1 MNNSNRRAS
10 KDTFKGDNDKLRKAK
25 HRTVQ
30 KTVSIK
36 IKTVNRTM
44 AKSDWRA
51 VSERTPPSCN
61 AGKPNKDTKHDDGV

>member
-1 MNNSNRRAS
+1 MINSEKPNIEQFRRQFQA
-10 KDTFKGDNDKLRKAK
+10 
-25 HRTVQ
+25 
-30 KTVSIK
+30 K
-36 IKTVNRTM
+36 IKTVNRSM

>member
-1 MNNSNRRAS
+1 MINSEKPNIEQFQA
-10 KDTFKGDNDKLRKAK
+10 
-25 HRTVQ
+25 
-30 KTVSIK
+30 K

>member
-30 KTVSIK
+30 KTVSSK
-36 IKTVNRTM
+36 DKN
-44 AKSDWRA
+44 
-51 VSERTPPSCN
+51 SESN
-61 AGKPNKDTKHDDGV
+61 NGKK